1 MPASMVPLG
10 EAARLSGRTPQALK
24 ELADADEVYAV
35 FVSGH
40 YWFDPSRLPER
51 LPLPE
56 ELQGALPELMTAQEV
71 ANLFRVHPKTV
82 SSWARQGKLTYIR
95 TLGGHRR
102 YTADDVRQLLKE
114 QTTDDEPDP
123 TEPGDRDEPAP

>member
-1 MPASMVPLG
+1 
-10 EAARLSGRTPQALK
+10 
-24 ELADADEVYAV
+24 
-35 FVSGH
+35 
-40 YWFDPSRLPER
+40 
-51 LPLPE
+51 
-56 ELQGALPELMTAQEV
+56 MTAQEV